1 MRWLQA
7 RRAWCVRL
15 GLLIA
20 SVLSLYP
27 AAGEDLYFG
36 FGKRPEYPLYS
47 PYFGRPHPFSAGDVE
62 RLARN
67 FDLIFGVRPDK
78 ETIDRVHRLNPQ
90 FRFIQHAGPSTVRA
104 GLAEKQLRRQLLYY
118 PCATLAGAINA
129 KASTFRLGH
138 RADAGRVSLK
148 ASTVAG
154 AESRGSRQYVTWIRV
169 DDELMRIESFNAES
183 GEISVTRNFDGGNL
197 QEHALNAGV
206 FCPAYGVAPGGAP
219 EWEPALGLTY
229 HYDPAYPAR
238 WAHLFEELG
247 EAVENGADGLWIDL
261 VMDRGWR
268 EVDINGSELRS
279 SEESQ
284 SPCWN
289 FAAGRFYLKDELRK
303 KNEEGVRVLQ
313 ERFRAKYGRYPLLY
327 GYGLAASRFEEGGG
341 GHKYLLLPTE
351 AKPRPL
357 DGMGIEE
364 FMGGYNMEE
373 WLLWTRARKVSPPR
387 KALYPSTAPFRN
399 WAENIRLLMRC
410 AQSNLAAMPFTINAN
425 PRAAIF
431 QELDRKSRHDWEL
444 WAYCGYLLGVEKHD
458 GKCSTPLGITM
469 FSQEDHQRSVKLD
482 PMYYWRIGE
491 PLETLKPEDF
501 EKYRVPGTE
510 VFRRRFSH
518 GLVLVN
524 PATQRQE
531 LKLDR
536 EYYHPEAGQRVHEV
550 ALEEQSG
557 MILLDKPP
565 R

>member
-1 MRWLQA
+1 M
-7 RRAWCVRL
+7 
-15 GLLIA
+15 IA
-20 SVLSLYP
+20 GVLSLYP
-27 AAGEDLYFG
+27 AAGEDLLFG

-47 PYFGRPHPFSAGDVE
+47 PYFGRPHPFSPGDVE

-67 FDLIFGVRPDK
+67 FDLIYGMRPEKTTMDQ
-78 ETIDRVHRLNPQ
+78 VHRLNPE
-90 FRFIQHAGPSTVRA
+90 FRFIQHAGPSTVRS
-104 GLAEKQLRRQLLYY
+104 GIAEKQLRRQILYY

-129 KASTFRLGH
+129 KASAFKLEH
-138 RADAGRVSLK
+138 RVGASRVSLK

-154 AESRGSRQYVTWIRV
+154 AESRNSRQYVTWIRV
-169 DDELMRIESFNAES
+169 DDELMRIETFNAET
-183 GEISVTRNFDGGNL
+183 GEICVTRNFDGGNL

-206 FCPAYGVAPGGAP
+206 YCPVYGVPPGGAP
-219 EWEPALGLTY
+219 EWEQALGLTY

-238 WAHLFEELG
+238 WAHLFEELC

-268 EVDINGSELRS
+268 EVDINGNELRS
-279 SEESQ
+279 AEENQ

-289 FAAGRFYLKDELRK
+289 FASGRFYLKDELRK

-313 ERFRAKYGRYPLLY
+313 ERFRAKYGRQPLLY
-327 GYGLAASRFEEGGG
+327 GFSLTASRFEEGSG

-373 WLLWTRARKVSPPR
+373 WLLWTRSRKVTPPK
-387 KALYPSTAPFRN
+387 KALYSSTAAYRN

-410 AQSNLAAMPFTINAN
+410 AQSNLTAMPFIINAN

-444 WAYCGYLLGVEKHD
+444 WAYCGYLLGVEKKE
-458 GKCSTPLGITM
+458 GKCPTPLGVNM
-469 FSQEDHQRSVKLD
+469 FYQENNQRSVRID
-482 PMYYWRIGE
+482 PLYYWRIGE
-491 PLETLKPEDF
+491 PLESRKPKDF
-501 EKYRVPGTE
+501 EKYQVKGTE
-510 VFRRRFSH
+510 VFQRRFSH

-524 PATQRQE
+524 PGAERQR
-531 LKLDR
+531 LTLDR
-536 EYYHPEAGQRVHEV
+536 EYYNPDASQRVSEAV
-550 ALEEQSG
+550 LEEQSG